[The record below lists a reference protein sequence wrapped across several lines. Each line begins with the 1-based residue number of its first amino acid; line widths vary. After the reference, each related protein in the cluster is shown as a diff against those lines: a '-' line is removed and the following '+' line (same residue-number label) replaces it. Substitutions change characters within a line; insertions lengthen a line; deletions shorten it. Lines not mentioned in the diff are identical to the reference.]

1 MAKELTKKERLKR
14 QQQAEANRVK
24 NIENQYK
31 NTFQGE
37 EFDFYNLYNEI
48 QNKTAQYDRETQA
61 VKNQEA
67 VAQAEARKQKRIE
80 DEKVQHKISEQ
91 QSVIDKIK
99 KGEVDIDALH
109 TEALAMNEAVDL
121 NLNKLGGTLEY
132 STDEK
137 LNTFV
142 NKALSEGN
150 SYEEINA
157 RINAGFRGKGNP
169 ENKLTE
175 EQYGM
180 AKRMIKNNEST
191 IREINSNYSSEVVE
205 QATKKAA
212 GEAAEGIS
220 DVGNP
225 YLKQV
230 FSGRNLGALLNLGF
244 AVSDYNEA
252 RNAGDGVVKSAV
264 KAGAQFVA
272 GEALGMWMMPVM
284 LAKQVPTIAISAIE
298 TTQNVT
304 RKMNSV
310 SRIQTFGEA
319 QFQDTQQLATM
330 RQAGM
335 ELAKMSQYNLQQSI
349 MGNEAQYMHKL

>member
-37 EFDFYNLYNEI
+37 EFDFYNLYYEI
-48 QNKTAQYDRETQA
+48 QNKTKQYDVETQA

-91 QSVIDKIK
+91 QSVIDKVK
-99 KGEVDIDALH
+99 KGKVDIDALH

-132 STDEK
+132 STDSE
-137 LNTFV
+137 LNAFV
-142 NKALSEGN
+142 NRALSEGS
-150 SYEEINA
+150 SYEDINA
-157 RINAGFRGKGNP
+157 RINAGFR
-169 ENKLTE
+169 NKDISE

-191 IREINSNYSSEVVE
+191 IREINSNYSSEVIE

-252 RNAGDGVVKSAV
+252 RNAGDGVVKSVA

-284 LAKQVPTIAISAIE
+284 LAKQVPTIAINAIE